1 MNTLALDH
9 IRVADLGII
18 TAGAATTQVLADF
31 GADVIKVESTT
42 YTDPFRQWTQVAA
55 KSNGPADLNASPPFQ
70 SVNRNKRGVGI
81 DLKHARGR
89 EAFLRLVSVSDVVVE
104 NFRRG
109 VLERLGLGFDELRA
123 VKPDIVLVSLTS
135 QGLTGPESGYIS
147 FGSTLDALGGLMS
160 VTGYDAQTPR
170 WSGTNVNYPDQLVS
184 FLAPGV
190 ILAALRQRDLTG
202 EAIHV
207 DFSQRESVTSVIG
220 ESVLG
225 YTTTGEV
232 ARPRGNRDP
241 VAAPQGVYP
250 CQGEE
255 QWLALSVP
263 GDEQWTEL
271 CRVLDLPTLA
281 EDDQLRTASG
291 RQSAHDVLDKQI
303 AAATARRNKHDLA
316 ARLQEAGI
324 AASPVLD
331 AGEVLDSPQLGA
343 LGFFQDAAPGGFP
356 AHRQRGFAAELQD
369 TPGTVRRPAPRLGEH
384 TRDVLSALL
393 GYSDQEIAELADTGA
408 ISLDE
413 H

>member
-1 MNTLALDH
+1 MNALALDH

-18 TAGAATTQVLADF
+18 TAGAATTQALADF

-42 YTDPFRQWTQVAA
+42 YADPFRQWTQVAA
-55 KSNGPADLNASPPFQ
+55 KGNGPADLNSSPPFQ
-70 SVNRNKRGVGI
+70 TVNRNKRGVGI
-81 DLKHARGR
+81 DLKNSRGR

-109 VLERLGLGFDELRA
+109 VMERLGLGFEELRA

-160 VTGYDAQTPR
+160 VTGYDADTPR

-207 DFSQRESVTSVIG
+207 DFSQRESVTALIG
-220 ESVLG
+220 ESVLD
-225 YTTTGEV
+225 YTDTGEI
-232 ARPRGNRDP
+232 ARPHGNRDA

-255 QWLALSVP
+255 QWIALSVA
-263 GDEQWTEL
+263 GDEQWAAL
-271 CRVLDLPTLA
+271 CRVLDLPALA
-281 EDDQLRTASG
+281 TDEQLATASG
-291 RQSAHDVLDKQI
+291 RRAAHDLLDKQI
-303 AAATARRNKHDLA
+303 AAATVGHDKRELA
-316 ARLQEAGI
+316 ARLQEAGV

-331 AGEVLDSPQLGA
+331 AGEVLDSPQLAA
-343 LGFFQDAAPGGFP
+343 LGFLQDAAPGGFP
-356 AHRQRGFAAELQD
+356 AHRQRGFVAELGD
-369 TPGTVRRPAPRLGEH
+369 TPGTVRQPAPRLGEH

-393 GYSDQEIAELADTGA
+393 GYSDEEIADLAEAGA
-408 ISLDE
+408 ITFDD